1 MSEPIEAWVGRE
13 RRQTSFVDPELL
25 RRYAAALGASL
36 EVETN
41 FPPLGHWA
49 IFCDVV
55 GPEAIGADGHP
66 RRGLFLPDVDLPRRM
81 FASAEFRFER
91 PLTLGSAAELT
102 TTVTDVRRRSGRA
115 SGDLVLVDVQRRLVQ
130 GDALSLEERQ
140 TILYRAA
147 GAPTPPVIAKPVEG
161 EGESWNPT
169 RVDLFRFSA
178 ATYNSHRIHYD
189 LPYARDEEGYPD
201 LVVHGPFTAAK
212 LCGLAERLAKGRL
225 KSFSFRAQSPLFVG
239 QPIRLEAGDGAG
251 SVAAIRCDGE
261 VAMSADFT

>member
-1 MSEPIEAWVGRE
+1 MSEPIEAWIGRE
-13 RRQTSFVDPELL
+13 RRQTSVVDPELL

-36 EVETN
+36 EVEAN

-81 FASAEFRFER
+81 FASAEFRFEQ
-91 PLTLGSAAELT
+91 PLTLGVAAEFT
-102 TTVTDVRRRSGRA
+102 TTITDVRRRSGRA
-115 SGDLVLVDVQRRLVQ
+115 SGEMVLVDVQRRLVQ
-130 GDALSLEERQ
+130 GDVLSLEERQ

-147 GAPTPPVIAKPVEG
+147 GDPTAPVVAKALEAEG
-161 EGESWNPT
+161 ETWNPS

-212 LCGLAERLAKGRL
+212 LCGQAERLSKGPL

-239 QPIRLEAGDGAG
+239 QPIQLKAGEKAG
-251 SVAAIRCDGE
+251 SIAAIRCDGE
-261 VAMSADFT
+261 VAMSAEFT